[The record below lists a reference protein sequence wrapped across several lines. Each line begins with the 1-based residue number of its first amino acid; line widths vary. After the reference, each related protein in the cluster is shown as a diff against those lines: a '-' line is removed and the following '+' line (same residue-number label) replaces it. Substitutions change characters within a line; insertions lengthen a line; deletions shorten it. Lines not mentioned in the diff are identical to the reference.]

1 MKSARLSISVSPE
14 WCAWVKAQAKSRQ
27 TSVGRYI
34 EEHMKEPAETI
45 DEEEEEVKP
54 YPIEEVIAESRQA
67 EIDLREGRLQEFA
80 SAEEMLEFLHN
91 DSL

>member
-1 MKSARLSISVSPE
+1 MKSARICISVSPE

-45 DEEEEEVKP
+45 DEDEEIKP
-54 YPIEEVIAESRQA
+54 YPIEEVIAESKQA
-67 EIDLREGRLQEFA
+67 EIDLREGRLQEFD

>member
-54 YPIEEVIAESRQA
+54 YPIEEVLEEARQA
-67 EIDLREGRLQEFA
+67 RIERKKGLLPTFHT
-80 SAEEMLEFLHN
+80 AEELFRDLGI
-91 DSL
+91 

>member
-1 MKSARLSISVSPE
+1 MKSARISISVSPE

-34 EEHMKEPAETI
+34 EEHMKESEETM
-45 DEEEEEVKP
+45 DEEVKP
-54 YPIEEVIAESRQA
+54 YPIEEVIAESKQA

>member
-14 WCAWVKAQAKSRQ
+14 WCAWVKAQAKNRK

-34 EEHMKEPAETI
+34 EEHMKEPAETT
-45 DEEEEEVKP
+45 DEEVKP
-54 YPIEEVIAESRQA
+54 YPVEEVIAESKQA
-67 EIDLREGRLQEFA
+67 EIDLREGRLQEFD

>member
-45 DEEEEEVKP
+45 DENEEVKP
-54 YPIEEVIAESRQA
+54 YPIEEVIAESKQA
-67 EIDLREGRLQEFA
+67 EIDLREGRLQEFD

>member
-1 MKSARLSISVSPE
+1 M
-14 WCAWVKAQAKSRQ
+14 
-27 TSVGRYI
+27 SVGRYI
-34 EEHMKEPAETI
+34 EEHMKEPAETV
-45 DEEEEEVKP
+45 DEEEEVKP
-54 YPIEEVIAESRQA
+54 YPIEEVIAESKQA

>member
-14 WCAWVKAQAKSRQ
+14 WCAWVKTQAKSCRI
-27 TSVGRYI
+27 SVGRYI

-45 DEEEEEVKP
+45 DENEEVKP
-54 YPIEEVIAESRQA
+54 YPIEEVIAESKQA
-67 EIDLREGRLQEFA
+67 EIDLREGRLQEFD

>member
-14 WCAWVKAQAKSRQ
+14 WCAWVKTQAKSCRI
-27 TSVGRYI
+27 SVGRYI
-34 EEHMKEPAETI
+34 EEHMKESAETI
-45 DEEEEEVKP
+45 DENEEVKP
-54 YPIEEVIAESRQA
+54 YPIEEVIAESKQA
-67 EIDLREGRLQEFA
+67 EIDLREGRLQEFD

>member
-34 EEHMKEPAETI
+34 EEHMKESGETT
-45 DEEEEEVKP
+45 DEEVKP
-54 YPIEEVIAESRQA
+54 YPIEEVIAESKQA
-67 EIDLREGRLQEFA
+67 EIDIKEGRLQEFHN
-80 SAEEMLEFLHN
+80 AEELFKALGI
-91 DSL
+91 

>member
-1 MKSARLSISVSPE
+1 
-14 WCAWVKAQAKSRQ
+14 
-27 TSVGRYI
+27 
-34 EEHMKEPAETI
+34 MKEPAEMV
-45 DEEEEEVKP
+45 EEEVKP

-67 EIDLREGRLQEFA
+67 EIDLREGRLQEFD

>member
-34 EEHMKEPAETI
+34 EEHMKESEETM
-45 DEEEEEVKP
+45 DEEVKP
-54 YPIEEVIAESRQA
+54 YPIEEVLEEARQA
-67 EIDLREGRLQEFA
+67 RIERKKGLLPTFHTAEDLFRDLGI
-80 SAEEMLEFLHN
+80 
-91 DSL
+91 

>member
-14 WCAWVKAQAKSRQ
+14 WCAWVKAQAKSCQ

-34 EEHMKEPAETI
+34 EEHMKESEETV
-45 DEEEEEVKP
+45 EEEEVKP
-54 YPIEEVIAESRQA
+54 YPIEEVIAESKQA
-67 EIDLREGRLQEFA
+67 EIDLREGRLQAFD
-80 SAEEMLEFLHN
+80 SVEEMLEFLHN